1 MGRLLPLFCLLAVA
15 AGKAGPKWALS
26 WSDAVDEARAL
37 NMPIV
42 IHRHGF
48 Y

>member
-1 MGRLLPLFCLLAVA
+1 MTRLLPLLCLLAVA
-15 AGKAGPKWALS
+15 AGKPGPKWALS

-37 NMPIV
+37 NVPIV